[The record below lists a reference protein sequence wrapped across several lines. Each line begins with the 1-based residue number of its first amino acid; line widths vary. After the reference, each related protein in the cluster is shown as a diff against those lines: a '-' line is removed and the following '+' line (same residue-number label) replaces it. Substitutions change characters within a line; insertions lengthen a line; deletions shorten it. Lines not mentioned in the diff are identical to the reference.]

1 MTFGVASW
9 TVKMLSAALMSAVLG
24 RDSGIGSTG
33 TPWTAP
39 PSFPRLAPW
48 GTAHDHT
55 VPALSPPALPTA
67 LLEKKVKDG
76 LQVVS
81 LGAELFVPGLVGL
94 RALGQLQRLGHLWT
108 SYLRIKYGLRGMPVC
123 WWGASWGVAG
133 LVPFPGAVAPRA

>member
-1 MTFGVASW
+1 M
-9 TVKMLSAALMSAVLG
+9 
-24 RDSGIGSTG
+24 
-33 TPWTAP
+33 
-39 PSFPRLAPW
+39 
-48 GTAHDHT
+48 AHDHT

-123 WWGASWGVAG
+123 WWGASW
-133 LVPFPGAVAPRA
+133 